1 MQQDNRTIKE
11 RLADFLSYKDIG
23 QDKFAQIANL
33 SRGFANNVGDSI
45 RSSSL
50 AKISVAFPE
59 LNTLWLTSGV
69 GDMLTIGNGDMPT
82 TRIIDNEEELREAI
96 NKGIKLLPEVDF
108 KFAAGQIELINGT
121 ESVKR
126 YWYLPD
132 CRDCEAIAQ
141 IAGNSMSPVY
151 PSGCWVALKRHG
163 FSSETATQIPFGNVF
178 GIVIQDKF
186 TGEYHGHIKI
196 LRRYKESDLSR
207 KFWIAHSINDDDFD
221 DFDIEIAQVRGLW
234 VVKQHIVSDMI
245 L

>member
-1 MQQDNRTIKE
+1 MEVFDRIKE
-11 RLADFLSYKDIG
+11 VRKHFFNDSNTRFAEFMGEKTGTTSGWVSGRRGIGKSVLDKILS
-23 QDKFAQIANL
+23 
-33 SRGFANNVGDSI
+33 
-45 RSSSL
+45 
-50 AKISVAFPE
+50 KISEVNP
-59 LNTLWLTSGV
+59 TWLLTGE
-69 GDMLTIGNGDMPT
+69 GDMITVGNENIPAAQ
-82 TRIIDNEEELREAI
+82 IIDNEEDLREAI

-163 FSSETATQIPFGNVF
+163 FSSETVTQIPFGNVF